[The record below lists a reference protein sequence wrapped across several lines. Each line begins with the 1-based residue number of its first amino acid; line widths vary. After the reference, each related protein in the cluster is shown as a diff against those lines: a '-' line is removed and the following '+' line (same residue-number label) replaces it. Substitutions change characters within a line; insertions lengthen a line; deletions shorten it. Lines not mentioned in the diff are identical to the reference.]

1 MDVSK
6 FVLNNETINVKDTQ
20 ARGNITTIK
29 GDITTIKSDITK
41 IKTDISA
48 INNFNISYSSTTE
61 TITIVKQ

>member
-6 FVLNNETINVKDTQ
+6 FVLNNETISVKDAQ
-20 ARGNITTIK
+20 ARGNITKIT

-48 INNFNISYSSTTE
+48 INNFNISYNTSTE

>member
-6 FVLNNETINVKDTQ
+6 FVMNNETISVKDAQ
-20 ARGNITTIK
+20 ARGNITTIT

-41 IKTDISA
+41 IKTDISS
-48 INNFNISYSSTTE
+48 INNFKISYSNSTE

>member
-20 ARGNITTIK
+20 ARGNITTIQ
-29 GDITTIKSDITK
+29 GDITTIKSDITN
-41 IKTDISA
+41 IKSDISA
-48 INNFNISYSSTTE
+48 INNFEISYSSSTE

>member
-20 ARGNITTIK
+20 ARDNISTIQ
-29 GDITTIKSDITK
+29 GDVANIKSDITN

-48 INNFNISYSSTTE
+48 INNFEISYSSSTE
-61 TITIVKQ
+61 TITIVKR

>member
-6 FVLNNETINVKDTQ
+6 FVLNNETISVKDAQ
-20 ARGNITTIK
+20 ARGNITTIT

-41 IKTDISA
+41 IKTDISS
-48 INNFNISYSSTTE
+48 INNFKISYSNSTE